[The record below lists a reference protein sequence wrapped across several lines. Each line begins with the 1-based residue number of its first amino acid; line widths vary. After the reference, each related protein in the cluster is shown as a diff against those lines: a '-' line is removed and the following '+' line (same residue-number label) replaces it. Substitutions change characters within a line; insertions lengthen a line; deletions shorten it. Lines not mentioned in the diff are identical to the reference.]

1 MRIKSAVAITLISLA
16 VACSSVTGPDL
27 VRQYAEC
34 LADPAMPLHVAA
46 GAELDANVHDA
57 GLRAELEL
65 RETTLAEI
73 KAAFEMFCNGR

>member
-1 MRIKSAVAITLISLA
+1 MRIKLALAITLILSLA

-34 LADPAMPLHVAA
+34 LADPAMPLHQAA

-57 GLRAELEL
+57 GLRAELKAGD
-65 RETTLAEI
+65 TTH
-73 KAAFEMFCNGR
+73 GRNQGGV

>member
-16 VACSSVTGPDL
+16 VACSVTGPDL

-34 LADPAMPLHVAA
+34 LADPAMPLHQAA

-57 GLRAELEL
+57 GLRAELKAGD
-65 RETTLAEI
+65 TTLAEI
-73 KAAFEMFCNGR
+73 KAAFEMFCK